1 MDKKPA
7 CVVGKVPACLVT
19 AISNVDSG
27 KPKPFDF
34 LVGGELIR
42 TSLESLLVSRKISAV
57 SLALCL

>member
-1 MDKKPA
+1 MQPA
-7 CVVGKVPACLVT
+7 GRFPMQPACLVT
-19 AISNVDSG
+19 AISHVDSG

-57 SLALCL
+57 SLALCP